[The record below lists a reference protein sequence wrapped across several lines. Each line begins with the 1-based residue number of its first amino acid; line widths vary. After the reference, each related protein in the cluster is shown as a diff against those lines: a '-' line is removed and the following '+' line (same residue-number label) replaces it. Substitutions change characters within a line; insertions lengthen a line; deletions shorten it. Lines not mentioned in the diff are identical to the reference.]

1 MRVQAGAPFFLA
13 LTAFS
18 ASPVEK
24 VDNTLTLIIL
34 SVAGGVIGLLILIML
49 TKKLVLF
56 ILKKTRKQK

>member
-1 MRVQAGAPFFLA
+1 MA
-13 LTAFS
+13 LIAFS

-34 SVAGGVIGLLILIML
+34 SVAGGVIGFLILIML